1 MSDVKQGSEEWLQ
14 SRMGKVTAS
23 RVADV
28 LAKTKSGYSTSR
40 QNYAIELALERI
52 TGNRQAFYTNE
63 AMKWGTEKEP
73 FARAAYEA
81 KTMVI
86 VDEVALINHPTIAM
100 AAASPDGVINDDGL
114 VEFKCPIPATHL
126 NTLVTRKPSGDY
138 ITQMMWQMACT
149 NRKWCDFASY
159 DPRFPE
165 HLQLVVVRINRDDV
179 AIKAM
184 EDEVIKFLTEVD
196 AMVQQIN
203 EMKV

>member
-23 RVADV
+23 RVSDV
-28 LAKTKSGYSTSR
+28 LAKTKTGYSTSR

-52 TGNRQAFYTNE
+52 TGNRQPFYMND
-63 AMKWGTEKEP
+63 AMRWGTEKEP

-81 KTMVI
+81 KTMFI
-86 VDEVALINHPTIAM
+86 VDEVALIDHPTIPM
-100 AAASPDGVINDDGL
+100 SAASPDGVIDDDGL

-126 NTLVTRKPSGDY
+126 NTLVTKKPAGDY
-138 ITQMMWQMACT
+138 VTQMMWQMACT
-149 NRKWCDFASY
+149 GRKWCDFASY

-165 HLQLVVVRINRDDV
+165 HLQLVVVRINRDNV
-179 AIKAM
+179 VIKAM
-184 EDEVIKFLTEVD
+184 EDEVVKFLAEVD
-196 AMVQQIN
+196 AMVQQLN